1 MCDFGEVQ
9 KMTLTG
15 SGRANGNWFDLSDA
29 QVYHDH
35 FIRAQ
40 VNEGIVLDIFSP
52 AHTAQVVGV
61 CLELDA
67 VSAEQLGNALLAT
80 VEGLKQRR

>member
-1 MCDFGEVQ
+1 MCDFGEIQ
-9 KMTLTG
+9 KMTLNG
-15 SGRANGNWFDLSDA
+15 SGRANGNWFNLHEA

-40 VNEGIVLDIFSP
+40 VNEGIVLDIFNSESNE
-52 AHTAQVVGV
+52 HVVGV
-61 CLELDA
+61 CLELDS

-80 VEGLKQRR
+80 VEGLRTRT

>member
-1 MCDFGEVQ
+1 MCDFGDVQ
-9 KMTLTG
+9 KMNLTG
-15 SGRANGNWFDLSDA
+15 SGRANGNWFDLGDA

-40 VNEGIVLDIFSP
+40 LNEGIVIDIFNPENTS
-52 AHTAQVVGV
+52 HVVGM

-80 VEGLKQRR
+80 VEGLRTRT